1 MRILEIG
8 GALLFMAVVFFTI
21 LFAEGYQYD
30 SRHNDLV
37 KKGVIYFESAWAQS
51 SEPEVKLD
59 GQHIKMAFP
68 GEIRTEPGAHQL
80 EISAHG
86 YFSWKKNIVV
96 PEDEVLRFPMLR
108 LFPMDATLGSEN
120 SESLW
125 FHETAFENFKD
136 LSLQSFSDE
145 GVFLAS
151 FKLHFAKWYS
161 LGSPESFWITEW
173 PFEKNKLK
181 KAVPFSGKSFVL
193 LDRDKIISTYFSGI
207 DSGLQ
212 PLQTPPILDIHE
224 SSGKIFALS
233 GDGTIWSVPRDGAP
247 QAFAAPGQPMRSFT
261 SIQHAGDYWVFLLQS
276 LADPWLLVTHEDGS
290 VIFQQNGIASAYLE
304 GETLTYVQ
312 DRTLAK
318 YDLQEKKLKSSR
330 TLGASIPWFSP
341 IGKTYHAFFLTAAK
355 ELHYCDK
362 DFENCHIF
370 AKLDLPWIVAS
381 KDRTA
386 FFTVKEGRFIVFEL
400 EESAGL
406 PKFLQN
412 LVSLVFPSALRE

>member
-51 SEPEVKLD
+51 PEPKVTLD
-59 GQHIKMAFP
+59 GQPIKMAFP
-68 GEIRTEPGAHQL
+68 GEIRTAPGAHQL
-80 EISAHG
+80 EISAPG
-86 YFSWKKNIVV
+86 YFPWKKNIIV
-96 PEDEVLRFPMLR
+96 PGDEVLRFPAIR
-108 LFPMDATLGSEN
+108 LFPMNATLSSES

-125 FHETAFENFKD
+125 FHETAFEKYKD
-136 LSLQSFSDE
+136 LALQSFSDD

-161 LGSPESFWITEW
+161 LESPESFWITEW
-173 PFEKNKLK
+173 PFEKNQLK
-181 KAVPFSGKSFVL
+181 KVAPFSKKSFVVL
-193 LDRDKIISTYFSGI
+193 NQDKRISAYLSGI
-207 DSGLQ
+207 ASGLQ
-212 PLQTPPILDIHE
+212 PLQAPPILDIHE
-224 SSGKIFALS
+224 ASGKIFALS
-233 GDGTIWSVPRDGAP
+233 GDGTIWSVPEDGAP
-247 QAFAAPGQPMRSFT
+247 QAFAALGQPMRSFT
-261 SIQHAGDYWVFLLQS
+261 SLQHAGDHWVFLLQS
-276 LADPWLLVTHEDGS
+276 QADPWLLVTNEDGS
-290 VIFQQNGIASAYLE
+290 VIFQQKGIASAYLE

-312 DRTLAK
+312 DKTLAE

-330 TLGASIPWFSP
+330 TLDASISWFSP
-341 IGKTYHAFFLTAAK
+341 IGKTYHSFFLNTNK
-355 ELHYCDK
+355 ELQYCDK
-362 DFENCHIF
+362 DFENCHLF

-386 FFTVKEGRFIVFEL
+386 FFTLRKGKFILFEL